1 MPDNSAL
8 AVTALERAPHAH
20 ACYIRPN
27 LRANLRRL
35 DLSLAQT
42 RQQAHSLLPV
52 SPHAFGL
59 CGHACTTEL
68 LLVHAYRVADCHS
81 TRSDHMCTSAQQG
94 HRLWGRSGTRA
105 QTKRRKSARLHTR
118 LSALAHHTHRWVSFR
133 NPPYANSGTPHSRA
147 GSAPQRAGHRAREGH
162 PTPRHPPYSPRPAP
176 SATRKGTFQN
186 FFFPKGSFPCP

>member
-1 MPDNSAL
+1 MPSLLAPGIRRVHNMPGSLAL
-8 AVTALERAPHAH
+8 AVADRARAPHAH

-35 DLSLAQT
+35 DLSLIQ
-42 RQQAHSLLPV
+42 RQQQAYSLLPV

-81 TRSDHMCTSAQQG
+81 TRSDHMCTSAQRE

-105 QTKRRKSARLHTR
+105 QSKLRKSARLHTR
-118 LSALAHHTHRWVSFR
+118 LSALAHHTHRWASFR
-133 NPPYANSGTPHSRA
+133 NLPYANSGTPHSRA

-162 PTPRHPPYSPRPAP
+162 PHPPAPPVQPAPRP
-176 SATRKGTFQN
+176 
-186 FFFPKGSFPCP
+186 